1 MPAKKQRSERK
12 VMPSKHVVGRS
23 LDPIVR
29 LVPIDFMDIYR
40 QTGMRRG
47 RIGFSAAWGWCAYRH
62 SPEDGLADC
71 AMFTPP
77 SMEPGETEL
86 RIVNGT
92 HWEFSKP
99 NPKGE
104 RAAHGTE
111 EVR

>member
-1 MPAKKQRSERK
+1 MKRGNKQRK
-12 VMPSKHVVGRS
+12 PQAVGRS
-23 LDPIVR
+23 QDALVR
-29 LVPIDFMDIYR
+29 LVQIDFMDIYR
-40 QTGMRRG
+40 QTGMKRG
-47 RIGFSAAWGWCAYRH
+47 KIGFSPAWGWCAYRH

-99 NPKGE
+99 NTTVEGRTAKGQQ
-104 RAAHGTE
+104 T
-111 EVR
+111 